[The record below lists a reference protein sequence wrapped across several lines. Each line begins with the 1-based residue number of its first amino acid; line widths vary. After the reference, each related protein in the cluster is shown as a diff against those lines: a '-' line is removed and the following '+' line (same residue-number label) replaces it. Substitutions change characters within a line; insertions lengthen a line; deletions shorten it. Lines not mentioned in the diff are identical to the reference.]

1 MLRNV
6 FTKTL
11 RDHWRGLLGWGLGLV
26 AMAALE
32 FAVYPAIRDSAAEFN
47 KLIDAY
53 PDAFKS
59 MFAIQ
64 DFTSGAG
71 FLNAELFSLTVPLVL
86 VVLGISFG
94 AGATAGEEE
103 RKTIDLLLAN
113 PLPRWRV
120 VAEKLLALV
129 VALVAIG
136 AVLLATLCT
145 GVALLG
151 MGVGIDRL
159 AAGVAG
165 AVLLGLCLG
174 TLAMAVGCATGRRGL
189 AAGVAAAVALAGW
202 LVNSLAPMVEGLAP
216 WRKLTLFYQYL
227 GHDPLRTGLDLG
239 NAAVLVAVAVLLALA
254 ALAAFD
260 RRDLAT

>member
-11 RDHWRGLLGWGLGLV
+11 RDHWRGLLGWGLGLL
-26 AMAALE
+26 AMVALE
-32 FAVYPAIRDSAAEFN
+32 FAVYPAIRDSASEFD
-47 KLIDAY
+47 KLLDAY

-64 DFTSGAG
+64 DFTSAAG
-71 FLNAELFSLTVPLVL
+71 FLTAELFSLMVPLVL
-86 VVLGISFG
+86 VVLGVSFG

-113 PLPRWRV
+113 PIPRWRV

-129 VALVAIG
+129 TALIGAG
-136 AVLLATLCT
+136 AVLLGALWA
-145 GVALLG
+145 GVALLD
-151 MGVGIDRL
+151 MGIGVDRL

-174 TLAMAVGCATGRRGL
+174 TLALAVGCATGRRGL
-189 AAGVAAAVALAGW
+189 AAGTAAAVALAGW
-202 LVNSLAPMVEGLAP
+202 LVNSLAPMVEALQP

-227 GHDPLRTGLDLG
+227 GHDPLRTGFDLG
-239 NAAVLVAVAVLLALA
+239 AAAVLVAVAVVLALA

-260 RRDLAT
+260 RRDLAA

>member
-26 AMAALE
+26 ATSVLE
-32 FAVYPAIRDSAAEFN
+32 LAIWPTVRDRAAEFS
-47 KLIDAY
+47 KLLDAY
-53 PDAFKS
+53 PEAFKS
-59 MFAIQ
+59 MFSISE
-64 DFTSGAG
+64 FTTAAG
-71 FLNAELFSLTVPLVL
+71 FLNGELFSLMVPLALLAVG
-86 VVLGISFG
+86 VSFG

-113 PLPRWRV
+113 PVPRRRV

-129 VALVAIG
+129 AALVGFG
-136 AVLLATLCT
+136 AVLFGTLWA

-151 MGVGIDRL
+151 MGVGADRL
-159 AAGVAG
+159 AAAVAG
-165 AVLLGLCLG
+165 AVLLGVCVG
-174 TLAMAVGCATGRRGL
+174 TLALAVGCASGRRGL
-189 AAGVAAAVALAGW
+189 AAGVAVAVALAGW
-202 LVNSLAPMVEGLAP
+202 LLYSLAPMVEGLKP

-227 GHDPLRTGLDLG
+227 GHDPLRTGFDLG
-239 NAAVLVAVAVLLALA
+239 GLAVLAVATAAFALA
-254 ALAAFD
+254 ALLAFD